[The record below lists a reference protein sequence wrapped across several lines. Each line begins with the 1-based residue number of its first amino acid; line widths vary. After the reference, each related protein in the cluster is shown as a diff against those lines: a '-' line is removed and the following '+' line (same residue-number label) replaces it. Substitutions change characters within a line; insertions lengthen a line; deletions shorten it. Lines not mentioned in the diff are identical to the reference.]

1 MSTNISISANPGKFT
16 STKMMET
23 TVYMYMNNICDD
35 FTIFLFVRTNPSLYS
50 MNNQSIDMYLMKLLC
65 NNIVYFI
72 FQGEKYDGRKAD
84 VWSCGVIL
92 YALLVVSYFK

>member
-1 MSTNISISANPGKFT
+1 MSMNSSVSANRGKFT

-23 TVYMYMNNICDD
+23 TVYMDNICDD

-50 MNNQSIDMYLMKLLC
+50 MNNQSIDIYLMKLLC

-72 FQGEKYDGRKAD
+72 F
-84 VWSCGVIL
+84 
-92 YALLVVSYFK
+92 